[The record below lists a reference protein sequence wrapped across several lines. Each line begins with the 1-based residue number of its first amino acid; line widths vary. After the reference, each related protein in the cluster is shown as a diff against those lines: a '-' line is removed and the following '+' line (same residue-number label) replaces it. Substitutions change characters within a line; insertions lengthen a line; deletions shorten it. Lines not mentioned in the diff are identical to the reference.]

1 MKTIRDIDQLENS
14 QSILEGY
21 KFQPILTEKL
31 DQTQS
36 NFDQDIINEIVL
48 WKVNRYAQL
57 TDECFRLIN
66 NIDRTRPEIDED
78 LTRKILSNLL
88 STNGV
93 RLAMAST
100 ILRFKAPNIY
110 QIYDQRVFRY
120 IYGIPASNTTIK
132 EKQIENYL
140 KYLKDLRTKC
150 VEAKIDFN
158 TADRVLYQADKI
170 QNKSI
175 PIKY

>member
-14 QSILEGY
+14 QSNLEGY

-48 WKVNRYAQL
+48 PKVNRYAQL

-78 LTRKILSNLL
+78 LTRKILSNLHRRMVYVSQWPQL
-88 STNGV
+88 
-93 RLAMAST
+93 
-100 ILRFKAPNIY
+100 F
-110 QIYDQRVFRY
+110 
-120 IYGIPASNTTIK
+120 
-132 EKQIENYL
+132 
-140 KYLKDLRTKC
+140 
-150 VEAKIDFN
+150 
-158 TADRVLYQADKI
+158 
-170 QNKSI
+170 
-175 PIKY
+175 